1 MLIVMAIL
9 PLLLLVLA
17 VLVLIGV
24 VRLRLKDGWLIV
36 ALRATCLALGLVSV
50 FVVVVCVAA
59 VTGDGRVGS
68 DTVGVGFKEE
78 ALVVRMHV
86 DQGREVVGGSDAVDG
101 TGGPGTSQ
109 VPSGVPTDGPA
120 RVGPALR
127 TLADL
132 ADARTAGD
140 VETPARVTDAV
151 VAAPIPN
158 PTWRQTLLVI
168 IAAAISLIPLLGGLI
183 VVERLLRRAT
193 AGNTFCAVDVR
204 DLRLLAVV
212 IGVGS
217 YIASLTDF
225 GAAEAVAGGRFD
237 GLEPRLELG
246 LGPLAISLLL
256 LALAE
261 VWRHG
266 LALREEVE
274 STV

>member
-1 MLIVMAIL
+1 MAIL
-9 PLLLLVLA
+9 PLLLMVLA
-17 VLVLIGV
+17 ALVLIGV
-24 VRLRLKDGWLIV
+24 VRLRLKAGWLIV
-36 ALRATCLALGLVSV
+36 ALRAAWLALGLVSV
-50 FVVVVCVAA
+50 VVVVVCVAA

-68 DTVGVGFKEE
+68 DSVSVGFGEE
-78 ALVVRMHV
+78 ALVVQMHV
-86 DQGREVVGGSDAVDG
+86 DQGREVFGDDAIDG
-101 TGGPGTSQ
+101 TGGGSTSQ
-109 VPSGVPTDGPA
+109 GPSGIPAERPA

-127 TLADL
+127 TLAGL
-132 ADARTAGD
+132 AGPSTGGD
-140 VETPARVTDAV
+140 VQTPARVTDAV
-151 VAAPIPN
+151 VAAPIPD

-168 IAAAISLIPLLGGLI
+168 IATVISLIPLLGGLI
-183 VVERLLRRAT
+183 VVERLLRRAA

-246 LGPLAISLLL
+246 LGPLAISLMI

-274 STV
+274 LTV